1 MVLTLD
7 IGEAIGLL
15 GAGLSWLLG
24 KVRPM
29 LVFGIIATV
38 LLMCAA
44 FLDLDLVTV
53 AAGEALQA
61 AVVFFDIGELPR
73 RSYV

>member
-44 FLDLDLVTV
+44 FLDLVTV